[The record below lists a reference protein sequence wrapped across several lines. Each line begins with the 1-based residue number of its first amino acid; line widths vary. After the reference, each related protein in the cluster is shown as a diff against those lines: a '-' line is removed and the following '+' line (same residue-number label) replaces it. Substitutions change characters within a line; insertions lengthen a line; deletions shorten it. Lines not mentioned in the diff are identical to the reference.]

1 MASHADWQVHHE
13 AVLDMKQS
21 QFEQR
26 HEQDWQRFAEALE
39 ALERSRRRDE
49 AGDGFAE
56 RYRQICRHLAL
67 AQERGYSSYLIEP
80 LQQLAMRGHQQ
91 LYRHR
96 SQFAA
101 QLLSF
106 VLADFPRLVRV
117 EWRLVALA
125 GLVFF
130 GSLIIMGLL
139 VYGYPDLI
147 YSIASPAQVSEM
159 ESMYDPAARRIGQA
173 VERGSSTDWLMFGY
187 YIMHNIGIA
196 FQTFASGLLLG
207 LGSLFFL
214 LFNGLMIGAV
224 AGHLTDV
231 GFGETFWPFV
241 VGHGAFELTAIA
253 LAGAAGL
260 KLGWALLAPGTLRR
274 SEALRVAAKTSVRL
288 MGGAMLFLTIAAFI
302 EAYWSS
308 MSWPHAATKYLVGA
322 ALWVLVA
329 AYLIFAGRT
338 AHAPD

>member
-1 MASHADWQVHHE
+1 
-13 AVLDMKQS
+13 MKQS

-26 HEQDWQRFAEALE
+26 HEAQWRLFSERLDALE
-39 ALERSRRRDE
+39 SSRRKNA
-49 AGDGFAE
+49 AGDGFTQD
-56 RYRQICRHLAL
+56 YRQICQHLAL
-67 AQERGYSSYLIEP
+67 ALERGYSGHLVEP

-106 VLADFPRLVRV
+106 VLADFPRLVRA
-117 EWRLVALA
+117 EWRLVALS
-125 GLVFF
+125 GLLFF
-130 GSLIIMGLL
+130 GSLALMALL
-139 VYGYPDLI
+139 VYGFPDLI
-147 YSIASPAQVSEM
+147 YSVASPAEVGEM
-159 ESMYDPAARRIGQA
+159 ETMYDPAARRIGQA
-173 VERGSSTDWLMFGY
+173 AERGASADWLMFGY

-214 LFNGLMIGAV
+214 FFNGLTIGAV
-224 AGHLTDV
+224 AGHLTGM
-231 GFGETFWPFV
+231 GFGQTFWPFV
-241 VGHGAFELTAIA
+241 AGHSAFELTGIT

-260 KLGWALLAPGTLRR
+260 KLGWALLAPGPLRR
-274 SEALRVAAKTSVRL
+274 AEALRLAAKTSVRL
-288 MGGAMLFLTIAAFI
+288 IGGVILFLLIAAFI

-308 MSWPHAATKYLVGA
+308 MAWPQAITKYLVGA
-322 ALWVLVA
+322 ALWGLVA
-329 AYLIFAGRT
+329 GYLLFAGRV